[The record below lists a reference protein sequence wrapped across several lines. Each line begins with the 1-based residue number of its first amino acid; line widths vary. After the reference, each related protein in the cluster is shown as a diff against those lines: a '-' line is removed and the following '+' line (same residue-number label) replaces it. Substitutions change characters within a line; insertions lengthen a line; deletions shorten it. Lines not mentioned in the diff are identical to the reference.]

1 MIVGHSQVPH
11 FSNEIVMD
19 YSKNA
24 LIEDDLTDDDVSNNK
39 SQNINPGNSF
49 ISFIQV
55 DEERKIFGH
64 MIASKDKLYDQ
75 ILS

>member
-19 YSKNA
+19 YNKEA
-24 LIEDDLTDDDVSNNK
+24 LIEDNLTDDDVSNNNR

-64 MIASKDKLYDQ
+64 MISSKDKLYD
-75 ILS
+75 